1 MLSRLLSLSA
11 AIAVYGLAA
20 GPPEAII
27 SNSQIRA
34 KIYLPDAASGFYQGT
49 RFDWSGIVGEV
60 DAGGH
65 HYYGPWFNSVDP
77 AVRDVSYKDDQIIVG
92 VPTSAVG
99 PAEEFQTPL
108 AYETAK
114 AGDTFI
120 KIGVGILKRGEDTR
134 YAFSNLYEIV
144 DHGRW
149 SKKVSGKSVEVTQ
162 ELSDPASGYAYVYT
176 KTIRVADGQPQLII
190 EHRLK
195 NTGKLSIKSLLYDHN
210 FTVFDHLPTG
220 DIVVNVPYEIKST
233 RPPDATF
240 ARIDGKEL
248 AYVKV
253 LQDQER
259 VAAGLQGFGS
269 DASDYDFRIEN
280 QKAGA
285 GIRIQGDRPLQN
297 ASLWSIRSVV
307 AVEPFIQIAAE
318 PGQEFTWKYIYTY
331 YALSK

>member
-20 GPPEAII
+20 SPPEAVIL
-27 SNSQIRA
+27 NLQIRA
-34 KIYLPDAASGFYQGT
+34 RVYLPDPVSGFYKGA
-49 RFDWSGIVGEV
+49 RFDWSGIIGEV
-60 DAGGH
+60 EFGSH
-65 HYYGPWFNSVDP
+65 HFYGRWFHRVDP
-77 AVRDVSYKDDQIIVG
+77 AVRDVSYKDDQIVVG

-108 AYETAK
+108 GYENAK
-114 AGDTFI
+114 AGDSFI
-120 KIGVGILKRGEDTR
+120 KIGVGILKRGDDAR
-134 YAFSNLYEIV
+134 YAFSNAYKIV
-144 DHGRW
+144 DHGKW
-149 SKKVSGKSVEVTQ
+149 SSRVSGNSVEITQ
-162 ELSDPASGYAYVYT
+162 ELTDPALGYSYVYT
-176 KTIRVADGQPQLII
+176 KTIRVADDQPQLVI

-195 NTGKLSIKSLLYDHN
+195 NTGKLPIKSLLYDHN

-220 DIVVNVPYEIKST
+220 DIIVKVPYEIKST
-233 RPPDATF
+233 RPPDAKF

-253 LQDQER
+253 LEDQER
-259 VAAGLQGFGS
+259 VAGGLQGFGS

-285 GIRIQGDRPLQN
+285 GVRIQGDRPLQN

-318 PGQEFTWKYIYTY
+318 AGQEFTWKYIYTY
-331 YALSK
+331 YALPK